1 MKILIVDDQTFI
13 REAIKSE
20 LVGKDPLQNF
30 IFFEADCGNS
40 AITLLEQSA
49 LNTEPEFDLIITD
62 LKMENGDGL
71 AIINYMATTKSKNIP
86 LVIVSS
92 SDQRTLDLIG
102 NITNSFNLNLVGVF
116 QKPLNVNE
124 VLNLLNNNQFIA
136 KEVLESKAEQANCNS
151 ANIASLLN
159 EDNLFL
165 CYQPKVD
172 IKSNKL
178 IGFEVLSRL
187 TIQGDGFIYPDKFIP
202 LIEQAGLNC
211 QFTKLVLDQAI
222 SHWQLF
228 PALKQYGLSINISA
242 SDLLS
247 EELINHLIAKHLAAS
262 DIQLML
268 ELTESQHT
276 INQERSLQAI
286 AKLIINDIPISL
298 DDFGKSYSTFDRLDS
313 IPFEE
318 IKIDKDFVS
327 DLDSNLQHQAIV
339 ESTIALA
346 KKLNVKVVAEGVETL
361 GVLNRLQLLGCHT
374 AQGYYFSPPIEGRYL
389 MTWVNDYNHQNEVK
403 NANH

>member
-1 MKILIVDDQTFI
+1 MKILIVDDQAFI

-20 LVGKDPLQNF
+20 LVGKDSLQNF

-40 AITLLEQSA
+40 AIVLLEQST

-124 VLNLLNNNQFIA
+124 VLNSLNNNQFTVQ
-136 KEVLESKAEQANCNS
+136 EVPESKAEKTNCNS

-165 CYQPKVD
+165 CYQPKID

-187 TIQGDGFIYPDKFIP
+187 TVQGDGFIYPDKFIP

-228 PALKQYGLSINISA
+228 PTLKQYGLSINISA

-313 IPFEE
+313 IPFDE

>member
-20 LVGKDPLQNF
+20 LASVDPLQKF

-40 AITLLEQSA
+40 AIALLEQSA

-102 NITNSFNLNLVGVF
+102 NITNSFNLNLIGVF
-116 QKPLNVNE
+116 QKPLNINE
-124 VLNLLNNNQFIA
+124 VLTLVNTKQFLA
-136 KEVLESKAEQANCNS
+136 HEVPESKAEQTNCNS

-228 PALKQYGLSINISA
+228 PALKRYGLSINISA

-389 MTWVNDYNHQNEVK
+389 MTWVNDYNRQGEVQ